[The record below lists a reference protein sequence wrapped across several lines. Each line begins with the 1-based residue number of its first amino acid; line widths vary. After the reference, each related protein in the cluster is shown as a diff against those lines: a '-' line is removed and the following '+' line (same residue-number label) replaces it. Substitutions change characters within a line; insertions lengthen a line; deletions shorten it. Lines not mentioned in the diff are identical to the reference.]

1 MVREKMRRISKQ
13 QKVIL
18 VELLKMNLQ
27 LQKDLKHKFSN
38 DHYAVNNGKQ
48 SRILW
53 MKRKKSARKTKQNRY
68 YYE

>member
-1 MVREKMRRISKQ
+1 
-13 QKVIL
+13 
-18 VELLKMNLQ
+18 MNLQ

-38 DHYAVNNGKQ
+38 DHYAVNIGKQ
-48 SRILW
+48 SRILR

>member
-1 MVREKMRRISKQ
+1 
-13 QKVIL
+13 
-18 VELLKMNLQ
+18 MNLQ

-48 SRILW
+48 SHIADEEE
-53 MKRKKSARKTKQNRY
+53 KKSARKTKQNRY